1 MTAPPEEDEKP
12 TSPKVDSRA
21 LASDLRRQQQMAQPR
36 RPRRSAPPTPIPTQ
50 TRMRGTVARLENG
63 PAYEVVDLATAV
75 AVAGESEAVAEMGG
89 QYDTKELVR
98 LSCTH

>member
-1 MTAPPEEDEKP
+1 
-12 TSPKVDSRA
+12 
-21 LASDLRRQQQMAQPR
+21 
-36 RPRRSAPPTPIPTQ
+36 
-50 TRMRGTVARLENG
+50 MRGTVARLENG